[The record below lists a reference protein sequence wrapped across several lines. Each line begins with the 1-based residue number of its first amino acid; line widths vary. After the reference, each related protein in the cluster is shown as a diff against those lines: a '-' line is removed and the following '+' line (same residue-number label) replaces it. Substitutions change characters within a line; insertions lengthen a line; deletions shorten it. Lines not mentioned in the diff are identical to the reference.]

1 MSNKFFSINIFLSN
15 LLMLNIIIKNCL
27 CEKKSISLPFT
38 VYKPA
43 AYTESSK
50 EKFFEINSKFNFYT
64 DFNIGNPTKKMPIFY
79 NFENSLLSLH
89 SNLKMESVQS
99 TFEPKNSKTF
109 KKLDN
114 NKIEDELSVQVKNEQ
129 KINKFIFSYK
139 NITEDDKN
147 IIGCIG
153 LQNFYQDI
161 TNNKVDNSNFL
172 YQLKNLGLI
181 DHISFNI
188 NYTSDNNGFVN
199 INIDPDELSPNL
211 YSNKNKHSAS
221 VKDLK
226 SSYTNEIGSYLW
238 NLEINSIYHI
248 NDEKKEVV
256 INSGSSQD
264 KYSALLNPT
273 YGLIK
278 GSESYKNL
286 IEKDFFKK
294 LIDSNICSAS
304 NINNKL
310 FYSCKANN
318 KNEIKEKFPTLYFH
332 HQEFNYKFELNFND
346 LFYIKND
353 IIYFLIYFVQSSNND
368 DKYSQAS
375 EWILGKPFL
384 QKYQFS
390 FDEEN
395 KNIFFYA
402 NIKEQSEKN
411 VHLKGNNAVY
421 VEQLMPSKKL
431 VIISLSLFIIFVFL
445 FCASFYIQKA
455 LRKDNVK
462 ISGSKD
468 KKYSELEESPD
479 SFNQKDIK
487 EITG

>member
-1 MSNKFFSINIFLSN
+1 MLNKFYSINIFLSN
-15 LLMLNIIIKNCL
+15 LLIFNIIIKNSL

-38 VYKPA
+38 VYKPSA
-43 AYTESSK
+43 DKDPVK

-64 DFNIGNPTKKMPIFY
+64 DFVIGNPAKKIPIFY
-79 NFENSLLSLH
+79 NFENSILSLH
-89 SNLKMESVQS
+89 SNLKMESIQS
-99 TFEPKNSKTF
+99 TFEPKDSKTF

-114 NKIEDELSVQVKNEQ
+114 NKAEDELSVQVKNEQ
-129 KINKFIFSYK
+129 KINKFIFSYE
-139 NITEDDKN
+139 NITENDKN

-153 LQNFYQDI
+153 LQNFYQEI
-161 TNNKVDNSNFL
+161 TNNKVESSNFL

-199 INIDPDELSPNL
+199 INIDPDEFSPNA
-211 YSNKNKHSAS
+211 NKHSAS
-221 VKDLK
+221 VKDIK

-248 NDEKKEVV
+248 NDEKKEVI
-256 INSGSSQD
+256 INNGSSQD

-278 GSESYKNL
+278 GSESYKNI

-294 LIDSNICSAS
+294 LIDSNICSIS

-353 IIYFLIYFVQSSNND
+353 IMYFLIYFEQSPKND

-390 FDEEN
+390 FDVEN
-395 KNIFFYA
+395 KNIFFYD

-411 VHLKGNNAVY
+411 GHLKTNNAKY

-445 FCASFYIQKA
+445 FCASFYIQKTF
-455 LRKDNVK
+455 RKDNVK
-462 ISGSKD
+462 RSGSKD
-468 KKYSELEESPD
+468 KKYKELEESPD

>member
-1 MSNKFFSINIFLSN
+1 MSKKFFSINIFLSK
-15 LLMLNIIIKNCL
+15 LLILNIIINNCL

-38 VYKPA
+38 VYKPTA
-43 AYTESSK
+43 DKDSTK
-50 EKFFEINSKFNFYT
+50 EKFFEINNKINFYT
-64 DFNIGNPTKKMPIFY
+64 DFDIGNPIKKITIFY
-79 NFENSLLSLH
+79 NFENSILSLH

-99 TFEPKNSKTF
+99 TFEPKDSKTF

-114 NKIEDELSVQVKNEQ
+114 NKVEDELSIQVKNEQ
-129 KINKFIFSYK
+129 KINKFIFSYE
-139 NITEDDKN
+139 NLTEADKN

-153 LQNFYQDI
+153 LQNFYQEV
-161 TNNKVDNSNFL
+161 TNNKVESSNFL
-172 YQLKNLGLI
+172 TQLKNLGLI
-181 DHISFNI
+181 DYISFNI
-188 NYTSDNNGFVN
+188 NYTSDYQGFVN
-199 INIDPDELSPNL
+199 INIEPDELSPNL

-221 VKDLK
+221 VKDIK
-226 SSYTNEIGSYLW
+226 SNYPGNYLW

-248 NDEKKEVV
+248 NDEKKEVL
-256 INSGSSQD
+256 INSHSSQD

-278 GSESYKNL
+278 GSESYKNI

-294 LIDSNICSAS
+294 LIDSNICSIS

-310 FYSCKANN
+310 FHSCNAIN

-332 HQEFNYKFELNFND
+332 HQKFNYKFELNFND

-353 IIYFLIYFVQSSNND
+353 IMYFLIYFVQSSNND
-368 DKYSQAS
+368 EKYAQIS

-384 QKYQFS
+384 KKYQFS
-390 FDEEN
+390 FDVEN
-395 KNIFFYA
+395 NKIFFYE
-402 NIKEQSEKN
+402 NIKEFSDKN
-411 VHLKGNNAVY
+411 INLKMNNALY

-445 FCASFYIQKA
+445 FCASFYIQKS
-455 LRKDNVK
+455 LRKDNIK
-462 ISGSKD
+462 SSSKD
-468 KKYSELEESPD
+468 KKYTELEESPD

-487 EITG
+487 EVTT